1 MFFKNVTLFKCFG
14 FKIKAD
20 ASWLFLSVLIL
31 WSLSNNLFP
40 RFYPGQS
47 PAIYQFMAIATLAG
61 IFFSV
66 IAHEVAHAIV
76 AEYYHM
82 PIESIRLFIFGGV
95 AEMKGEPSHPT
106 GEFLMALAGPAMS
119 GLAGLFFY
127 AWGNLC
133 ENFIGIGAASRV
145 FNYLGALNLLLAAF
159 NAVPA
164 FPLDGGRALRALLW
178 HRKKN
183 FVLATRQA
191 CDLGAL
197 FAYLLLIYACGQ
209 IVLYD
214 NLLNGMWLGILGFFM
229 HVAGSYAVKQSESR
243 SLLGL
248 ETVARFMTGKFVTV
262 SSHLTI
268 HEFIE
273 QYVYKHYQRNFP
285 VVDNGQLLGMIS
297 LKTVLALERHKWHW
311 LHVGSV
317 MTPVS
322 DENNVPPGYNAADAL
337 DLIQK
342 LGVESLMVSEEGRLL
357 GLVTFQDLATY
368 LSISMK
374 IDNNRPV
381 LQSRGLD
388 Y

>member
-14 FKIKAD
+14 FEIKVD

-31 WSLSNNLFP
+31 WSLASNFYP
-40 RFYPGQS
+40 RFYPGQA
-47 PAIYQFMAIATLAG
+47 PAIYQFMSIATLAG
-61 IFFSV
+61 IFVSV

-82 PIESIRLFIFGGV
+82 PIENIRLFIFGGV

-119 GLAGLFFY
+119 CLTGLFFY
-127 AWGNLC
+127 AWGKLY
-133 ENFIGIGAASRV
+133 EDFVGIGAISSV
-145 FNYLGALNLLLAAF
+145 FNYLGTLNLMLAAF
-159 NAVPA
+159 NIIPA

-178 HRKKN
+178 HKKKN
-183 FVLATRQA
+183 FVLATRNA
-191 CDLGAL
+191 CDLGAF
-197 FAYLLLIYACGQ
+197 FAYLLLIYACCR

-214 NLLNGMWLGILGFFM
+214 DLLNGMWLGILGFFM
-229 HVAGSYAVKQSESR
+229 HGGGSYAVKQSESR
-243 SLLGL
+243 SLLGF
-248 ETVARFMTGKFVTV
+248 ETVERFMTGKFITV

-268 HEFIE
+268 HEFVE

-297 LKTVLALERHKWHW
+297 LKSVLALERHKWHW
-311 LHVGSV
+311 LHVSSV
-317 MTPVS
+317 MTPIS
-322 DENNVPPGYNAADAL
+322 DQNTVEPGYNAADAL

-342 LGVESLMVSEEGRLL
+342 LGVESLMVSREGRLL

-381 LQSRGLD
+381 IHSRGID
-388 Y
+388 